1 MLRVRPLDGS
11 RDAAS
16 RADNRLLAARA
27 WETRPPSARRYR
39 SVRTTGLRQDA
50 STASLRPAR
59 ERPARRVYG
68 EWMPEGYRDAIA
80 APPSLLDAGAVA
92 Y

>member
-1 MLRVRPLDGS
+1 MG
-11 RDAAS
+11 DATPFGIALQI
-16 RADNRLLAARA
+16 RAND
-27 WETRPPSARRYR
+27 WI
-39 SVRTTGLRQDA
+39 TTGR
-50 STASLRPAR
+50 STASLQPAR
-59 ERPARRVYG
+59 ERPARSVDG